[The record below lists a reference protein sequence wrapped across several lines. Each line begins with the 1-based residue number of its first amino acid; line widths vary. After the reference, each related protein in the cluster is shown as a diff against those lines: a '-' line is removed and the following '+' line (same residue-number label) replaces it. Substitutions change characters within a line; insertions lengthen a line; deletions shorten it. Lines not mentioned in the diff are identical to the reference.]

1 MKILQINK
9 GLKPKA
15 STNYGRVLAILAILL
30 FNVLHLQAQTW
41 NETGNPG
48 SPTSK
53 LGTITPQP
61 LKIVTNDSVR
71 IFIQNVGGNV
81 GIGTTKVYGFKLSVE
96 GAIRA
101 RKVKVYPGTWSDDVF
116 SKDFEMLTNEELEN
130 YLYQNKHLP
139 NIPSEAEVKTSGVE
153 TGEMFNALLKEVEIL
168 NLRLLDL
175 QKQLDAVKMKN

>member
-9 GLKPKA
+9 GFMPTT
-15 STNYGRVLAILAILL
+15 STNYGRVLVILAILL
-30 FNVLHLQAQTW
+30 SKVMLLQAQPW

-81 GIGTTKVYGFKLSVE
+81 GIGTTKVSGYKLSVE

-116 SKDFEMLTNEELEN
+116 AKDYVVMTNDELET
-130 YLYQNKHLP
+130 YLAQNKHLP
-139 NIPSEAEVKTSGVE
+139 NIPNEAEVKTNGVE
-153 TGEMFNALLKEVEIL
+153 TGEMFNELLKEVEIL

-175 QKQLDAVKMKN
+175 QKQLDAVKLKN

>member
-1 MKILQINK
+1 MKTLQINK
-9 GLKPKA
+9 GLKPKV
-15 STNYGRVLAILAILL
+15 STNYGRLLVILAILH
-30 FNVLHLQAQTW
+30 FNVMHLRAQSW

-61 LKIVTNDSVR
+61 LKIVTNDTVR

-101 RKVKVYPGTWSDDVF
+101 RKVKIYPGTWSDDVF

-130 YLYQNKHLP
+130 YLQQNKHLP
-139 NIPSEAEVKTSGVE
+139 NIPTEQAVKDNGVE
-153 TGEMFNALLKEVEIL
+153 TGEMFNALLREVEIL

-175 QKQLDAVKMKN
+175 QKQLDALKLKN